1 MKNKKFATSVDSFS
15 GFASLYR
22 YFELIK
28 TSKPTLQQ
36 AEQAVELLCRTYGAK
51 NEEDLRQRA
60 DAEIISIFN
69 EMKAKI
75 MEPALAN

>member
-1 MKNKKFATSVDSFS
+1 MENKNLTTSDNFS
-15 GFASLYR
+15 AFASLNR
-22 YFELIK
+22 YFELVK

-36 AEQAVELLCRTYGAK
+36 AEQAVEALCRMYGAK

-75 MEPALAN
+75 MKPALAN